1 MKLSQLMINQQQLN
15 LVQLEGWSLKQIC
28 VSWLGLDESPAP
40 PSHDDQLK
48 ALQPLSVARKQ
59 QTLN

>member
-1 MKLSQLMINQQQLN
+1 MINQQELN

-28 VSWLGLDESPAP
+28 VGLLLLDQNPEL

-48 ALQPLSVARKQ
+48 ALQPLRVARKQ
-59 QTLN
+59 QLKLIEC